1 MTYRYDDR
9 FLDYAA
15 NTSATSARKV
25 IAALRAVGPID
36 SVLDVGCARGT
47 WLREW
52 SKAGASD
59 ILGVDGVYAD
69 NDSLLIDRA
78 RFVAADL
85 TTRFHLG
92 RRFDLVQ
99 SLEVAEHL
107 PTVASATFIASLAR
121 HSRGLVLFSAAPPG
135 QGGENHVNERPY
147 DYWRGLF
154 RACGYR
160 AVDWIRPQI
169 APDKEVS
176 YWYRYNLLLY
186 VSERMV
192 ARLPDNVQACV
203 VPHDQPIADISPPL
217 FRMRK
222 RIVRALPQPAIIALA
237 RIKAHFY
244 SR

>member
-1 MTYRYDDR
+1 M
-9 FLDYAA
+9 
-15 NTSATSARKV
+15 
-25 IAALRAVGPID
+25 
-36 SVLDVGCARGT
+36 DVGCARGT

-52 SKAGASD
+52 SRAGASN
-59 ILGVDGVYAD
+59 ILGVDGAYAD
-69 NDSLLIDRA
+69 SDLLLIDRT

-85 TTRFHLG
+85 TAGFDLDRQ
-92 RRFDLVQ
+92 FDLVQ

-107 PTVASATFIASLAR
+107 PAIASATFVASLVR

-135 QGGENHVNERPY
+135 QGGEHHVNERPY
-147 DYWRGLF
+147 DFWRGLF
-154 RACGYR
+154 RTCGYC

-203 VPHDQPIADISPPL
+203 VPDGESIADISPRL

-222 RIVRALPQPAIIALA
+222 RIVRTLPQSAIMVLA